1 MENSKINKN
10 RPPEMKSSREHEE
23 FQLEKFFL
31 NALKDIYWAE
41 NHLVNKALPKM
52 IKAATTEELKKAFE
66 DHLDVT
72 KDQVTKLENIFE
84 LIGEKAQTKKCEAME
99 GLTKEAETII
109 DETTDGS
116 LTRDIALIMAAQK
129 VEHYEIATYG
139 TFTRLAGA
147 IGRQDVAD
155 IFASIL
161 EEEKDADSV
170 LTHVA
175 ENNITMANEERDS

>member
-1 MENSKINKN
+1 VTMENSRSNKN
-10 RPPEMKSSREHEE
+10 EQQEMKPNRDHEE

-41 NHLVNKALPKM
+41 KHLANKAIPKM

-66 DHLDVT
+66 DHLEVT
-72 KDQVTKLENIFE
+72 KDQITKLENIFE

-109 DETTDGS
+109 DETTEGS
-116 LTRDIALIMAAQK
+116 LTRDIALVMAAQK

-155 IFASIL
+155 IFAGIL
-161 EEEKDADSV
+161 KKKKTRIQF
-170 LTHVA
+170 LHT
-175 ENNITMANEERDS
+175 